1 MAKYFVGGYM
11 IKNGTKLYT
20 VQDTETKE
28 FFAGYDF
35 MGSAEWVDSN
45 VNAAWLELND
55 AEQIAADLED
65 SEAPDDQVPQEKQ
78 VSRDHKVLVTKYNTH
93 THCIFQE
100 LMWPEQYEVFAK
112 DNPKHLKVISIN
124 LIEDKDA
131 FIHDSLND
139 FTSSRYTR
147 RCSQEQPQALDSHD
161 TLNRG

>member
-1 MAKYFVGGYM
+1 MIAKIKDDGISLYEYF
-11 IKNGTKLYT
+11 T
-20 VQDTETKE
+20 
-28 FFAGYDF
+28 GYDF
-35 MGSAEWVDSN
+35 MGSANWSTND
-45 VNAAWLELND
+45 ADACLMELD
-55 AEQIAADLED
+55 EAEQIAADLED

-131 FIHDSLND
+131 FIHESLDD
-139 FTSSRYTR
+139 FTSSRYANIDFSR
-147 RCSQEQPQALDSHD
+147 I
-161 TLNRG
+161 